1 MIPVGGRM
9 TSVEARPIGRAKN
22 LLLLVAITVLATVS
36 STAMPGVSIQLPL
49 PAVGSQQPGG
59 AATLGVSTKAQPT
72 AGGGLSLTNSRD
84 GTFVVTASNIKPGA
98 QASGSV
104 LITNTGAPSTVTL
117 SETGITSGGR
127 GTGNLAAD
135 LLLTVT
141 DTTASTVLFSGA
153 LNGLPGTTLCGV
165 TRHGQCASWAK
176 GEAHTVAFSV
186 RFPNSSNNS
195 YQATSASATFVWTAT
210 K

>member
-1 MIPVGGRM
+1 MLEAGGPLRSA
-9 TSVEARPIGRAKN
+9 TGRPLGRTVD
-22 LLLLVAITVLATVS
+22 LLLLVGITVLAAVS
-36 STAMPGVSIQLPL
+36 SPALPGASIRLPL
-49 PAVGSQQPGG
+49 PMLESQQQGG
-59 AATLGVSTKAQPT
+59 AATLGVSTHVQPT
-72 AGGGLSLTNSRD
+72 GGGGLSLTNSRN

-104 LITNTGAPSTVTL
+104 QITNTGAPSTVTL

-135 LLLTVT
+135 LLLMVT
-141 DTTASTVLFSGA
+141 DTTTSTVLFSGA
-153 LNGLPGTTLCGV
+153 FNGLPATALCGA
-165 TRHGQCASWAK
+165 TKHGQCASWAK
-176 GEAHTVAFSV
+176 GEAHTVTVSV